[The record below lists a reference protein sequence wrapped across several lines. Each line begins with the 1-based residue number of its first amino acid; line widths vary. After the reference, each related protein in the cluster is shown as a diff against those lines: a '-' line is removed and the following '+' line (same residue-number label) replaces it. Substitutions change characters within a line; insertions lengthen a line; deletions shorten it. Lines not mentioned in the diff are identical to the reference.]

1 MACNCCRVQVV
12 VPEEI
17 TITDNVVDISLPAT
31 FLSLWTSTC
40 VFGYI
45 HLSRGKSPVPR
56 TRLNLLLP
64 YGLSTRRQRTSHV
77 GSF

>member
-31 FLSLWTSTC
+31 FE
-40 VFGYI
+40 
-45 HLSRGKSPVPR
+45 PVR
-56 TRLNLLLP
+56 
-64 YGLSTRRQRTSHV
+64 RTSHV